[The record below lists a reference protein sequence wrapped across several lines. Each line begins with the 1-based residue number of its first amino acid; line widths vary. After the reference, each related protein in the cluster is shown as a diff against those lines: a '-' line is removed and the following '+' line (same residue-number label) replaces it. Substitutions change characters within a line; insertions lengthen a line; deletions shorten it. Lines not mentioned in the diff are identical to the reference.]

1 MSKGSADRG
10 SQAKRRQSKI
20 WCERCG
26 KMRGGS
32 CECLVDEH
40 SVEEWKRLA
49 EREHG
54 KLIMDTLMGAMGYTR
69 EDKLKEEARRK
80 LAVLGVKDA
89 KQEKKS
95 GRDGTESA

>member
-1 MSKGSADRG
+1 MSKGSSDRG

-20 WCERCG
+20 WCEVCG

-32 CECLVDEH
+32 CKCK
-40 SVEEWKRLA
+40 EEA

-69 EDKLKEEARRK
+69 DDKLKEEARRK
-80 LAVLGVKDA
+80 LAVLGVKDV
-89 KQEKKS
+89 
-95 GRDGTESA
+95 